1 LGANVVNMLPCV
13 IPELV
18 FDDWGNNA
26 GLNGHEDPRLATLE
40 EPFHR
45 RTLRRRFRPL
55 EVKQEELPTVTLMTQ
70 YKFIGKTKTEV
81 FIDPA
86 LLKKDALMN

>member
-1 LGANVVNMLPCV
+1 MP
-13 IPELV
+13 
-18 FDDWGNNA
+18 NNEA
-26 GLNGHEDPRLATLE
+26 Q
-40 EPFHR
+40 
-45 RTLRRRFRPL
+45 LRAYNAL
-55 EVKQEELPTVTLMTQ
+55 KMID